1 MSDFLPAPLGAGC
14 AYAGLCHSVQL
25 NCSGAGLYLV
35 AIKAGASFATVG
47 PLVQCRAPMIKLPPP
62 IWALFYSIV
71 LGGALAVT
79 AARLFRR
86 EGTEIN
92 PTSPANRKLVTSG
105 PYSFT
110 RNPMYLGLTTI
121 SLGVA
126 FWVGW
131 WPMFLAPVVTFAT
144 ANWAHIPSEE
154 EKMRRQFADAFDT
167 YARKVRR
174 WL

>member
-1 MSDFLPAPLGAGC
+1 ML
-14 AYAGLCHSVQL
+14 
-25 NCSGAGLYLV
+25 
-35 AIKAGASFATVG
+35 
-47 PLVQCRAPMIKLPPP
+47 KLPPP
-62 IWALFYSIV
+62 IWALFYLIVAAAISYVAGWPQVPGLPLAWLGGLLIV

-110 RNPMYLGLTTI
+110 RNPMYLGLTSI

-126 FWVGW
+126 FWAGW
-131 WPMFLAPVVTFAT
+131 WPMFLAPVMTFAT
-144 ANWAHIPSEE
+144 ANWAHIPFEE
-154 EKMRRQFADAFDT
+154 EKMRRQFADAFDA
-167 YARKVRR
+167 YLRKVRR

>member
-1 MSDFLPAPLGAGC
+1 ML
-14 AYAGLCHSVQL
+14 
-25 NCSGAGLYLV
+25 
-35 AIKAGASFATVG
+35 
-47 PLVQCRAPMIKLPPP
+47 KLPPP
-62 IWALFYSIV
+62 FWALFYLIVAAAISYVAGWPRVPGLPLAGLGIVLIV

-110 RNPMYLGLTTI
+110 RNPMYLGLTII

-126 FWVGW
+126 FGSVGGRCSS
-131 WPMFLAPVVTFAT
+131 PR
-144 ANWAHIPSEE
+144 S
-154 EKMRRQFADAFDT
+154 
-167 YARKVRR
+167 
-174 WL
+174 

>member
-1 MSDFLPAPLGAGC
+1 ML
-14 AYAGLCHSVQL
+14 
-25 NCSGAGLYLV
+25 
-35 AIKAGASFATVG
+35 
-47 PLVQCRAPMIKLPPP
+47 KLPPP
-62 IWALFYSIV
+62 IWALFYLIVAAAISYVARLPRVPGVLLTWLGILLIV

-79 AARLFRR
+79 AAMLFRR

-131 WPMFLAPVVTFAT
+131 WPMFLAPVVTFVT
-144 ANWAHIPSEE
+144 ANWAHIPYEE
-154 EKMRRQFADAFDT
+154 EKMRRQFADAFDA

>member
-1 MSDFLPAPLGAGC
+1 ML
-14 AYAGLCHSVQL
+14 
-25 NCSGAGLYLV
+25 
-35 AIKAGASFATVG
+35 
-47 PLVQCRAPMIKLPPP
+47 
-62 IWALFYSIV
+62 IV

-110 RNPMYLGLTTI
+110 RNPMYLGLTII

-131 WPMFLAPVVTFAT
+131 WPMFLGPVVTFAT
-144 ANWAHIPSEE
+144 VNWAHIPIRER
-154 EKMRRQFADAFDT
+154 KDAPP
-167 YARKVRR
+167 VRR
-174 WL
+174 RIRRICAQGQAVALTLVRPLE